1 MGNDAVQFLVDIIQW
16 NPEMS
21 KPHHVEETEIGP
33 VSVSMIAKSTNSKKK
48 LFTLSAVFLALLAAH
63 AIAAEDPSQALA
75 QSTAFN
81 INHAFIANEQAAG
94 TQTNSFPGPLG
105 GTIRVGY
112 TLDPATPTKWSSA
125 GLVRTDRFNGH
136 ANAGGWYYLN
146 GILVPCIFVNTSA
159 AANDVGLPSKL
170 GAGQIHL
177 HPGNPGADG
186 LGQPASWAVL
196 RYTVGSS
203 GTYVIS
209 GEFQSLNTGAV
220 HVNVF
225 HNGVSILSSGANSR
239 ATKFDEVLTLAA
251 GDLIDFGV
259 GPAGSVICAS
269 TGLYANI
276 TLAPPQPVMVVQE
289 PPGTSIVDGAGCRD
303 FGMAL
308 VGAGEPVVKTFTI
321 KNRGASA
328 LTGLTITK
336 DGANAA
342 DFTVT
347 DVSPPPPLA
356 GLSNTTTFKVTF
368 APLGTGMRRAA
379 IHIASNDSHNNPYTI
394 MVGGNSALPLSP
406 EAEAGRE
413 YETLRVNLRRPFG
426 ANVHVAFDEKTR
438 AKQTYDPQAL
448 LLDTDR
454 DPLDIILRRTLALQ
468 KDLASS
474 SSAYASDLDLLVSE
488 AANIPVDDLLE
499 RHAFF
504 MRVAALRRKIA
515 FSNPLLGP
523 ITQLLFIT
531 REALPPGSQHMCA
544 QCYGFSATGGGK
556 VKGNGLFHLEKPFS
570 DAPVRHNLTENNL
583 IQNGRMKGEKLSS
596 DGGFFRPDVSYDGK
610 RIVFSYTDGVPD
622 YWKFN
627 EKTSFHIFSINAVG
641 TDLRMLTDGIVNDL
655 FPCWLPNGRIV
666 FISERRGG
674 YGRCH
679 PVGMPSFTL
688 HSMYDDGSD
697 ITCLSP
703 HETNE
708 WFPSVDNAGMVV
720 YTRWDYVDRGFN
732 QAHHPWITY
741 PDGRDARAIN
751 GNTHTSERTAPH
763 QIMNVRAIPGSPC
776 YMGIA
781 SGHHTETH
789 GSVVI
794 VDPRIPDDNEM
805 SQVRRLT
812 PDQLFPEAEFD
823 PLSASGAY
831 ASPWPLSEKYFLCV
845 YDSNANAQYGP
856 VDLPAR
862 NYAIVLADAFGNR
875 EVIYRDPT
883 ISCLD
888 PMPLT
893 ARDKP
898 PVIPHAT
905 LVGLPPNEDGSKPD
919 PMPKDKLPKTARIGL
934 VNVYNSR
941 RPFPEGARITQLRIW
956 QVVPKAT
963 PIHVIPVIGLGDQK
977 SAKICLGTVPVE
989 ADGSAYFEAPV
1000 DVPILF
1006 HAVGEDGAAVQGMRS
1021 VAYVA
1026 PGEQLMCAGCHDERV
1041 NTLKQ
1046 GTGTPPLAMKR
1057 EPSIIKPA
1065 MDGTNPFSY
1074 PRLVQPVL
1082 NKHCVA
1088 CHTEKR
1094 AQPAPGKPVPPDLA
1108 AGDYMKDPARFYTSV
1123 RSLRPHVMFYS
1134 DAVWTPPYTIPG
1146 QFGAYASGL
1155 WRMLKQGHHD
1165 VKLSPGELEAFAIWI
1180 DSNCTFFG
1188 SDNEIDRQ
1196 AAGEIVY
1203 PSLR

>member
-1 MGNDAVQFLVDIIQW
+1 MTT
-16 NPEMS
+16 
-21 KPHHVEETEIGP
+21 H
-33 VSVSMIAKSTNSKKK
+33 KK
-48 LFTLSAVFLALLAAH
+48 LWLLASWFR
-63 AIAAEDPSQALA
+63 IASGILVGSSSQALA
-75 QSTAFN
+75 ETPAFN

-105 GTIRVGY
+105 GTISVGY

-136 ANAGGWYYLN
+136 ANAGGWYYPN
-146 GILVPCIFVNTSA
+146 GIFVPCIFVNTSA
-159 AANDVGLPSKL
+159 AANDVGLPAKL

-203 GTYVIS
+203 GIYVVS
-209 GEFQSLNTGAV
+209 GEFQSLNTGRV
-220 HVNVF
+220 SVNVF
-225 HNGVSILSSGANSR
+225 HNGVSILSSGANSDE
-239 ATKFDEVLTLAA
+239 TKFEEVVNLAA
-251 GDLIDFGV
+251 GDLVDFGV
-259 GPAGSVICAS
+259 GSTGSVICAS

-276 TLAPPQPVMVVQE
+276 APAPPTAEIVVAE
-289 PPGTSIVDGAGCRD
+289 PPEPTIVNGTGSRN
-303 FGMAL
+303 FGTVA
-308 VGAGEPVVKTFTI
+308 VGADKPVVKTFTI
-321 KNRGASA
+321 KNRGTPA
-328 LTGLTITK
+328 LAGLTITK
-336 DGANAA
+336 DGPDAA

-347 DVSPPPPLA
+347 DISPPPTA
-356 GLSNTTTFKVTF
+356 AAQGGTTTFKVSF
-368 APLGTGMRRAA
+368 APLSTGPRRAA
-379 IHIASNDSHNNPYTI
+379 IHITSNKNPFQIT
-394 MVGGNSALPLSP
+394 VGGYGAKRLSP
-406 EAEAGRE
+406 EMEAGRE
-413 YETLRVNLRRPFG
+413 YDTLRTNLRRPLG
-426 ANVHVAFDEKTR
+426 GNVCAAFDEKTR
-438 AKQTYDPQAL
+438 AKQTYEPQAL
-448 LLDTDR
+448 FLDTDR
-454 DPLDIILRRTLALQ
+454 DPLDIILRRTMALQ

-474 SSAYASDLDLLVSE
+474 SSAYAPALGLLAKE
-488 AANIPVDDLLE
+488 AAEIPVADQLA

-515 FSNPLLGP
+515 FSNPLLKP

-531 REALPPGSQHMCA
+531 REALLPGSQHMCA

-556 VKGNGLFHLEKPFS
+556 VKGNGLFSLENLFT
-570 DAPVRHNLTENNL
+570 DAPVRHDLTANSL

-627 EKTSFHIFSINAVG
+627 EKTTFHIFSVNADG

-781 SGHHTETH
+781 SGHHTETR

-823 PLSASGAY
+823 PLGASGAY
-831 ASPWPLSEKYFLCV
+831 ASPWPLAEKYFLCV

-893 ARDKP
+893 ACNKP

-919 PMPKDKLPKTARIGL
+919 PTPKDKLPKTARIGL

-956 QVVPKAT
+956 QVVPKTT

-1000 DVPILF
+1000 NVPILF

-1026 PGEQLMCAGCHDERV
+1026 PGEELMCAGCHDERV

-1046 GTGTPPLAMKR
+1046 RTGTPLAMKR

-1180 DSNCTFFG
+1180 DSNCIFFG

-1196 AAGEIVY
+1196 AAGEIVH